1 MNSHEA
7 VLQPIAAF
15 VYCNRHA
22 AAGRHRQT
30 KVGNFRAPAG
40 ACATN
45 SAHQLTPPM
54 GEVSLKKIYDET
66 RREIK

>member
-1 MNSHEA
+1 MNIHEA

-22 AAGRHRQT
+22 ALAAGRRRQT
-30 KVGNFRAPAG
+30 TVGNFRALAG

-45 SAHQLTPPM
+45 SAH
-54 GEVSLKKIYDET
+54 GRSFAKIIFDGST
-66 RREIK
+66 REMK